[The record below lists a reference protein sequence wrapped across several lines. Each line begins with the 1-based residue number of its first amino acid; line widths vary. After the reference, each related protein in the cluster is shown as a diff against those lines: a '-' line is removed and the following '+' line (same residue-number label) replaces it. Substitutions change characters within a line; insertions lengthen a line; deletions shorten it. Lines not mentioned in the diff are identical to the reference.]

1 MSIISGSEAVETYI
15 SLNLVKVATDQSG
28 WDTLYLNTTD
38 NQYWLHTYPNSEMH
52 GGGQPQLQQVTELVA
67 KKEFGV

>member
-1 MSIISGSEAVETYI
+1 MSVISGSEAVESYI
-15 SLNLVKVATDQSG
+15 SLNLVKVTTDQTG
-28 WDTLYLNTTD
+28 WDTLYINKAT

-52 GGGQPQLQQVTELVA
+52 GGGQPQLEQVTELVA

>member
-1 MSIISGSEAVETYI
+1 MSVISGSEAVENFI
-15 SLNLVKVATDQSG
+15 SLNLVKITTDKSG
-28 WDTLYLNTTD
+28 WDTLYLNIIL
-38 NQYWLHTYPNSEMH
+38 NQYWVWTYPNAEMH